1 MARAIKGDGHGVPRS
16 ANITTRS
23 SRNTTEDVTR
33 TIAMRVDE
41 STETSGGVRRG
52 GRAEIGTICRLSG
65 VTELTVWP
73 RRFPGT
79 PGGISWLRLNRGL
92 RIGPTIF
99 FSAEKNLA

>member
-65 VTELTVWP
+65 LRNSQSGP
-73 RRFPGT
+73 GDFPGRRE
-79 PGGISWLRLNRGL
+79 GFRGS
-92 RIGPTIF
+92 G
-99 FSAEKNLA
+99 